1 MTEAAVAEPNG
12 GGEVVLEARG
22 IAKAYGAVQAL
33 DGVDLE
39 LRRGEVLGLVGDN
52 GAGKTTL
59 IKCLA
64 GVHRPDA
71 GSILVDGRD
80 PGALTAESARLLGIE
95 TVYQNLSLV
104 DTLDVTQNFFL
115 GRELLYRNPVGRGLG
130 LMNKRR
136 MYRETGDHLRQLGLQ
151 VEARRPISALSG
163 GQRQMIA
170 VGRAITWGRHI
181 VMLDEPAAALGVR
194 QSMQVLQFIRTMAE
208 RGVAVLFI
216 SHNMQHVLQ
225 VTDRIV
231 VLRHGQKVGDV
242 TTAEATAQQI
252 VTLIT
257 GSELTVPGQD
267 FAV

>member
-1 MTEAAVAEPNG
+1 MSDPVTNSSAG
-12 GGEVVLEARG
+12 SGVVLEARG
-22 IAKAYGAVQAL
+22 ISKAYGAVQAL
-33 DGVDLE
+33 NDVDLA
-39 LRRGEVLGLVGDN
+39 LNRGEVLGLVGDN

-59 IKCLA
+59 VKCLS
-64 GVHRPDA
+64 GVLRPDS
-71 GSILVDGRD
+71 GSIMIDGHSYD
-80 PGALTAESARLLGIE
+80 DLTAEFARTLGIE

-104 DTLDVTQNFFL
+104 DTLDVMQNFFL
-115 GRELLYRNPVGRGLG
+115 NREVFYANPLARSLRWRNR
-130 LMNKRR
+130 RR
-136 MYRETGDHLRQLGLQ
+136 MYRTTDEHLRALGLA
-151 VEARRPISALSG
+151 VEARRPVSALSG

-194 QSMQVLQFIRTMAE
+194 QSMQVLHFVRTMAE

-225 VTDRIV
+225 VTDRII
-231 VLRHGQKVGDV
+231 VLRHGEKVGDV
-242 TTAEATAQQI
+242 RTADATAQQI

-257 GSELTVPGQD
+257 GSELIVAGQD

>member
-1 MTEAAVAEPNG
+1 MTETAANG
-12 GGEVVLEARG
+12 SVVLEARTVS
-22 IAKAYGAVQAL
+22 KAYGAVQAL

-59 IKCLA
+59 VKCLA
-64 GVHRPDA
+64 GALRPDS
-71 GSILVDGRD
+71 GSILVDGTEHQQM
-80 PGALTAESARLLGIE
+80 TAEFARTLGIE
-95 TVYQNLSLV
+95 TVYQNLSLI
-104 DTLDVTQNFFL
+104 DTLDVMQNFFL
-115 GRELLYRNPVGRGLG
+115 NREVFYSNPVARSLRW
-130 LMNKRR
+130 LNRRR
-136 MYRETGDHLRQLGLQ
+136 MYRETDEHLRTLGLP
-151 VEARRPISALSG
+151 VEARRPVSDLSG

-194 QSMQVLQFIRTMAE
+194 QSMQVLRFVRSMAE

-231 VLRHGQKVGDV
+231 VLRHGVKVGDLP
-242 TTAEATAQQI
+242 TASATAQQI

-257 GSELTVPGQD
+257 GSELTVEGQD

>member
-1 MTEAAVAEPNG
+1 MSEQPQTG
-12 GGEVVLEARG
+12 DVVLEARG
-22 IAKAYGAVQAL
+22 ISKAYGAVQAL
-33 DGVDLE
+33 DNVDIE

-59 IKCLA
+59 VKCLS
-64 GVHRPDA
+64 GVFRPDS
-71 GSILVDGRD
+71 GTILIDGND
-80 PGALTAESARLLGIE
+80 YGDLTAEFARSLGIE

-104 DTLDVTQNFFL
+104 DTLDVMQNFFL
-115 GRELLYRNPVGRGLG
+115 NRELFYNNPPARALRW
-130 LMNKRR
+130 LNRRR
-136 MYRETGDHLRQLGLQ
+136 MYKATEEHLRALGLP
-151 VEARRPISALSG
+151 VDARRPVSALSG

-194 QSMQVLQFIRTMAE
+194 QSMQVLRFVRTMAE

-231 VLRHGQKVGDV
+231 VLRHGEKVGDLR
-242 TTAEATAQQI
+242 TADASAQQV

-257 GSELTVPGQD
+257 GSELVIAGQD

>member
-1 MTEAAVAEPNG
+1 MTEHAANSS
-12 GGEVVLEARG
+12 VVLEARS
-22 IAKAYGAVQAL
+22 ISKSYGAVQAL
-33 DGVDLE
+33 DGIDLE

-59 IKCLA
+59 VKCLS
-64 GVHRPDA
+64 GVHRPDS
-71 GSILVDGRD
+71 GSILIDGED
-80 PGALTAESARLLGIE
+80 HGALTAESARTLGIE

-104 DTLDVTQNFFL
+104 DTLDVMQNFFL
-115 GRELLYRNPVGRGLG
+115 NREVLYGNPVARGLG

-136 MYRETGDHLRQLGLQ
+136 MYRETGEHLQALGLA
-151 VEARRPISALSG
+151 VEARRPVSALSG

-194 QSMQVLQFIRTMAE
+194 QSMQVLQFVRTMAE

-216 SHNMQHVLQ
+216 SHNMQHVFQ
-225 VTDRIV
+225 ATDRIV

-242 TTAEATAQQI
+242 VTATATTQQV

-257 GSELTVPGQD
+257 GSELTVPGRD